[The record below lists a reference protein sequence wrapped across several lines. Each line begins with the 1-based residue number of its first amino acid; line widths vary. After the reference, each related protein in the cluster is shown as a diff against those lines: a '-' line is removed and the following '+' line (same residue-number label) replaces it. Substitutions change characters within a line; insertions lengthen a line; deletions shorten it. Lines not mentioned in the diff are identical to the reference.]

1 MEQLFSNFTEIEFS
15 SFQESTV
22 LCEEKANNINASF
35 CS

>member
-1 MEQLFSNFTEIEFS
+1 MEQLFSNFTGIEFS

-22 LCEEKANNINASF
+22 LDGEEANKINASF